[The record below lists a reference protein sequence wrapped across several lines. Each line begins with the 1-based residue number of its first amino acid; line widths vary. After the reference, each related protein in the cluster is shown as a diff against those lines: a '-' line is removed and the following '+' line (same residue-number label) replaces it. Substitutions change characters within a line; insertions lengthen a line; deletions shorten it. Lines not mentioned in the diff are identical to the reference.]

1 MPVSHR
7 HSFLVIAIRGQIW
20 RSIGV
25 GACSAPW
32 TEAAISH
39 RPPGLGKKQKRPVQ
53 LKRKETWDFPNLRGL
68 ALRLAETITRIRSSW
83 SHRDPGSFQTWARVL
98 GQQGWPSRGLLPQS
112 PRLQT
117 NSQEDKCLP
126 PKGFRTSQ
134 SSPLTLAPTHA
145 LPSGVGVVARGWGVR
160 PPEAGS
166 EHN

>member
-1 MPVSHR
+1 MLSGGKFGGVSGLERVQHP
-7 HSFLVIAIRGQIW
+7 GQRQ
-20 RSIGV
+20 RSPIGLQAWEKNRK
-25 GACSAPW
+25 GRS
-32 TEAAISH
+32 
-39 RPPGLGKKQKRPVQ
+39 LRPVQ

-98 GQQGWPSRGLLPQS
+98 GQQGWPSRGLLPKS